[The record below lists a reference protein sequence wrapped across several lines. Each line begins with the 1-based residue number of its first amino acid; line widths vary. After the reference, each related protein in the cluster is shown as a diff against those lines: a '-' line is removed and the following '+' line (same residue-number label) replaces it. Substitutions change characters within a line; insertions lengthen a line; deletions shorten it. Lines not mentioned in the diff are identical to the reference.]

1 MAKKTTPKKIY
12 QLKITLLGSDP
23 PIWRRIQIRSDIKLS
38 DLHDVLQ
45 DVMGWY
51 DAHLHQFIHDSIY
64 YGDPSLDDFE
74 PIEDETKVR
83 LDELLT
89 RVRSK
94 LIYEYDFGD
103 SWEHEVRVEKVLSPD
118 PNTKYPVCL
127 EGERAC
133 PPEDCGGVWGYA
145 DMLKILANP
154 KDPEYEEWLEW
165 VGDDFDPEEFDV
177 DEVNEILK

>member
-1 MAKKTTPKKIY
+1 MTKKSMPKKIY

-38 DLHDVLQ
+38 ELHDVLQ

-51 DAHLHQFIHDSIY
+51 DAHLHQFIHDGIY
-64 YGDPSLDDFE
+64 YGEPSPDDF
-74 PIEDETKVR
+74 PPMKDENKVR
-83 LDELLT
+83 LDKLLT
-89 RVRSK
+89 RVRSN

-103 SWEHEVRVEKVLSPD
+103 SWEHEVRVEKILEPE
-118 PNTKYPVCL
+118 PNTKYPICIA
-127 EGERAC
+127 GERAC

-154 KDPEYEEWLEW
+154 KDPEYEDWLDW
-165 VGDDFDPEEFDV
+165 AGDDFDPDEFDV